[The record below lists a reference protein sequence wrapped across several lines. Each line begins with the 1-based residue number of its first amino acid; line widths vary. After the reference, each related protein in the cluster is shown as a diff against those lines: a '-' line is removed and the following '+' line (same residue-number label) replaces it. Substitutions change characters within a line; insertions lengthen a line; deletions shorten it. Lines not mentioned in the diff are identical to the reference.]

1 MKRSSFI
8 TWDQLK
14 VGAVIAGALTVL
26 AVAIYKLGQA
36 ANLFSRRYE
45 LIAYLP
51 NANGLRAGGVVFV
64 AGQFAGTIKGI
75 DFLPVDND
83 TTRNLKVRMAVDE
96 GLRSQIRSDS
106 KAKVRTLGLLG
117 DKVIDISIGTP
128 RYGELRAGDTIAV
141 APSLDYEAVLAQ
153 AAGAVD
159 EMVDLTRD
167 LRTLTGGIVQG
178 KGTIGQLVTNRAL
191 YDQLVGTLGQ
201 ANGTLGRANGMLAK
215 FDNPNGT
222 FARLLNDP
230 TLYNRFV
237 SVMTSADSLV
247 MAMNDK
253 NGTIGK
259 LLRDDTLYTHIVS
272 MAAAGDS
279 LMRAVSSGNGL
290 VSRLLNDPTLYDRV
304 NKLTTDLNA
313 VLEDVQKDPHKY
325 FKGLVCVIRCK

>member
-14 VGAVIAGALTVL
+14 VGAVIAGALVVL

-45 LIAYLP
+45 LVAYLP

-64 AGQFAGTIKGI
+64 AGQFAGTIKSI

-96 GLRSQIRSDS
+96 GLKSQIRSDS

-128 RYGELRAGDTIAV
+128 RFGELRSGDTIAV
-141 APSLDYEAVLAQ
+141 APSLDYEAVLTQ
-153 AAGAVD
+153 AAGAVAD
-159 EMVDLTRD
+159 MVDLTRD
-167 LRTLTGGIVQG
+167 LRTLTGGIVEG

-191 YDQLVGTLGQ
+191 YDQFVGTM
-201 ANGTLGRANGMLAK
+201 GRANNMLAK

-222 FARLLNDP
+222 FARMLNDP

-237 SVMTSADSLV
+237 SVVTSADSLV
-247 MAMNDK
+247 IALNDK

-259 LLRDDTLYTHIVS
+259 LLRDDTLYTHFVN
-272 MAAAGDS
+272 MAVAGDS
-279 LMRAVSSGNGL
+279 LMRALSSGNGL
-290 VSRLLNDPTLYDRV
+290 AGRLLNDPTLYDRL